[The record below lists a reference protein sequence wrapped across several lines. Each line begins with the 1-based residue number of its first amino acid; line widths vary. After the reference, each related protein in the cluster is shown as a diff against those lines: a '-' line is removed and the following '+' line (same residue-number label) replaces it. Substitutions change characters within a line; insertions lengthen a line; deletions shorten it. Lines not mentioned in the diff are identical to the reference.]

1 MQSSW
6 AWILAVLP
14 LMAALP
20 AQRAPQDP
28 AAIWDYLSRQYD
40 ADRDGRIT
48 PAEHGRGEQAF
59 ANLDRNRDGVITRE
73 DLAVTV
79 RRPGAGT
86 RGAARPT
93 RREELAL
100 PKVGDV
106 APDFELPR
114 LAPPE
119 VVAPEPA
126 TPATPATSDAKPD
139 ARADARA
146 DATPDAKPQ
155 PTPQPQLVKLSSFAG
170 KRPVALIFGSY
181 T

>member
-6 AWILAVLP
+6 TWILAVLP
-14 LMAALP
+14 LAVALP
-20 AQRAPQDP
+20 AQRAPQNPD
-28 AAIWDYLSRQYD
+28 AIWEHLSRQYD
-40 ADRDGRIT
+40 KDQDGRIT

-59 ANLDRNRDGVITRE
+59 ANLDRNRDGVITRD
-73 DLAVTV
+73 DLASTAL
-79 RRPGAGT
+79 RPGAGV

-93 RREELAL
+93 RREEAAL
-100 PKVGDV
+100 PRVGDV

-119 VVAPEPA
+119 PAPPVG
-126 TPATPATSDAKPD
+126 T
-139 ARADARA
+139 
-146 DATPDAKPQ
+146 DAKPQ
-155 PTPQPQLVKLSSFAG
+155 TTPEPQLVKLSSFAG